1 MNLNLQKKHV
11 LISGGSYGI
20 GFACAEAFIQ
30 EEAKVCIIA
39 RNHVALNAAK
49 ERLINTY
56 DCADSISII
65 SADLTL
71 SEKASEALKIAKSHF
86 GNVDILVNCAG
97 HAKYTPAQD
106 LSVEDFHAAMNSKYF
121 SYLNLMTPV
130 IKEMGNQGSGSI
142 INIAGRGGKV
152 ALPQHLPGGAANSA
166 LMLVS
171 AGLAAAYANKG
182 VRVNVI
188 NPGITET
195 ERFRNRVTLEA
206 KQKNISEQACIDLL
220 SAKIPMNRFAQPD
233 EIAQAVLFLASS
245 KASYLTG
252 NILAMDGGILPII

>member
-1 MNLNLQKKHV
+1 MNLNLQEKHI

-30 EEAKVCIIA
+30 EGGRVSIIS
-39 RNHVALNAAK
+39 RNHEALNAAK
-49 ERLINTY
+49 ERLIKSH
-56 DCADSISII
+56 DCSDRIFTI

-71 SEKASEALKIAKSHF
+71 SNKASDALKIAISHF
-86 GNVDILVNCAG
+86 GDIDVLVNCAG
-97 HAKYTPAQD
+97 HAKHTLAQD
-106 LSVEDFHAAMNSKYF
+106 LSIEDFHEAMNSKYF

-130 IKEMGNQGSGSI
+130 IKEMGNRGSGSI
-142 INIAGRGGKV
+142 VNIAGRGGKV
-152 ALPQHLPGGAANSA
+152 ALTQHLPGGAANSA

-171 AGLAAAYANKG
+171 AGLAAAYADKG

-195 ERFRNRVTLEA
+195 ERFKNRVTLEA
-206 KQKNISEQACIDLL
+206 KEKNISEQACIDLL
-220 SAKIPMNRFAQPD
+220 TAKIPMNRFAQPD